1 MKDIGLEQI
10 PVIERLKY
18 SLLSTPG
25 TLKFFTRCFIGIAT
39 GKGFPRNLKHGDTF
53 ITKDGIDL
61 TFDSCECSIASE
73 NAKPMGWFFVYGWT
87 PPAPLLNHIK
97 ITI

>member
-10 PVIERLKY
+10 PVIERLKF

-25 TLKFFTRCFIGIAT
+25 TLRFITRCLIGIAT

-53 ITKDGIDL
+53 TTKDGIKL
-61 TFDSCECSIASE
+61 TFDSCDCSIDSE
-73 NAKPMGWFFVYGWT
+73 DAKP
-87 PPAPLLNHIK
+87 L
-97 ITI
+97 